1 MFAAA
6 KPLAK
11 ISIRGEIANFKRQ
24 ASGHLYFSIKD
35 ANSQLKAIMFASN
48 ASRLDF
54 RPSDGMRVIIECSIS
69 VYEKGGVYQA
79 YVSSMQPDG
88 IGALYLAYEKLGV
101 EEITKELNEGV
112 AKAVGGK
119 LELVLRD
126 THTVR
131 CEKERFDLWISI
143 AREAIER
150 NWQD

>member
-1 MFAAA
+1 MADIAEFMPVLGKRYIMTW
-6 KPLAK
+6 KP
-11 ISIRGEIANFKRQ
+11 
-24 ASGHLYFSIKD
+24 
-35 ANSQLKAIMFASN
+35 
-48 ASRLDF
+48 
-54 RPSDGMRVIIECSIS
+54 
-69 VYEKGGVYQA
+69 
-79 YVSSMQPDG
+79 QP
-88 IGALYLAYEKLGV
+88 AYLAYEKLGV